1 MEEILEPDLLICDP
15 HHHLWNEPHANYM
28 HPYMVEDLM
37 ADVGGGHRIEK
48 TVFIE
53 CRSGY
58 LSDGPE
64 ELRPL
69 GEPAFV
75 VAAEPTGF
83 VAGIV
88 GHIDVRIEEL
98 DQALEGLAE
107 AGAGRFRG
115 IRHITAYDPSPEIVN
130 NRSGPPGLFAEPA
143 FRDGLTKLGRAGY
156 SFDAWLHHP
165 QIPTLTELARACPE
179 TTIILDHIGGRL
191 GVGPYATMPD
201 EVHNQWQSAL
211 SDLATCDNVLLKLGG
226 IGMPL
231 FGQLWHEQPDG
242 ATSEQIAAVYGDDF
256 RWCIEKFGVER
267 CMFESNFPVDKVS
280 FSYVAI
286 WNAFK
291 RIAAG
296 ASESEKRALFH
307 DTAVRAYR
315 I

>member
-37 ADVGGGHRIEK
+37 ADTGGGHRIEK

-58 LSDGPE
+58 LSEGPE

-75 VAAEPTGF
+75 VAEEPTGF

-88 GHIDVRIEEL
+88 GHIDVRIEGL
-98 DQALEGLAE
+98 DQALDGLAE

-115 IRHITAYDPSPEIVN
+115 IRHITAFDPSPEIVN

-143 FRDGLTKLGRAGY
+143 FREGLTKLGRAGY
-156 SFDAWLHHP
+156 SFDAWLYHP

-179 TTIILDHIGGRL
+179 TPIILDHIGGCL
-191 GVGPYATMPD
+191 GTRRNPTR
-201 EVHNQWQSAL
+201 S
-211 SDLATCDNVLLKLGG
+211 T
-226 IGMPL
+226 
-231 FGQLWHEQPDG
+231 
-242 ATSEQIAAVYGDDF
+242 TSGS
-256 RWCIEKFGVER
+256 R
-267 CMFESNFPVDKVS
+267 P
-280 FSYVAI
+280 
-286 WNAFK
+286 
-291 RIAAG
+291 
-296 ASESEKRALFH
+296 
-307 DTAVRAYR
+307 
-315 I
+315 